1 MWWLISWCLY
11 LVVVAGIAT
20 VIVVVVLV
28 VLLSVARVVVMLV
41 TVPAIVIMTVLALLL
56 LHVAP
61 SLMLLLPL
69 LMLRRSIEVL
79 LGSRYLLHDLLLE
92 TMQDIVVAVLL
103 VRRRSITIEEL
114 VTVVLVL
121 RELR

>member
-20 VIVVVVLV
+20 VIVVVLV

>member
-20 VIVVVVLV
+20 VIVVVLV

-61 SLMLLLPL
+61 SLMLLLLPL